1 MRVKLLKVRESTGER
16 IGSPSQAYELFR
28 EEAAADRECMWVLHL
43 NTNMEV
49 IEKELVAMGTLDQSV
64 CFPREI
70 FKKAILNSADGII
83 TVHNHPS
90 GRLEPSQE
98 DRQVWER
105 LDKAGEIL
113 NIRVHDHLVIS
124 VKGFYCHRSSQYEYP
139 KADHIK

>member
-1 MRVKLLKVRESTGER
+1 MRVKLLRVRESTGER
-16 IGSPSQAYELFR
+16 ISSPSQAYELLR

-43 NTNMEV
+43 NTQMEV
-49 IEKELVAMGTLDQSV
+49 IEKELVAIGTLDQSV

-113 NIRVHDHLVIS
+113 SIKVHDHLIVSI
-124 VKGFYCHRSSQYEYP
+124 KGFYCHRTSHYEYP
-139 KADHIK
+139 AADHIK

>member
-16 IGSPSQAYELFR
+16 IGSPSQAYELLR
-28 EEAAADRECMWVLHL
+28 EEASADRECMWVLHL
-43 NTNMEV
+43 NIQMEV
-49 IEKELVAMGTLDQSV
+49 IEKELVAMGTLGQSV

-113 NIRVHDHLVIS
+113 NIRVHDHLIVS
-124 VKGFYCHRSSQYEYP
+124 VKGFYCHRSNQCEYP